1 MKLKRF
7 LSLCAV
13 CIFATV
19 LLAGCSSDNTQDTQ
33 TSTDTTSSNNSQTDT
48 SSDSQDTSSDSQDT
62 SSDSQDTSS
71 DKTEKDTPSVSIPWN
86 EVSDDYEDAAVEAK
100 NEITGADSISVSTLK
115 SLADT
120 IRKDYK
126 IIKDGVTKSNK
137 ESAKEMFVTGA
148 KIEAL
153 AERSSDVSDEEFIR
167 LGTSAKD
174 YVKALH
180 GGGSTS
186 LSDAYYDLDTGL
198 TVTKKLGN
206 DKWNALVKK
215 LN

>member
-13 CIFATV
+13 SIFAAA

-33 TSTDTTSSNNSQTDT
+33 ASADATSSDSSQTDT
-48 SSDSQDTSSDSQDT
+48 SSDSQDSSDD
-62 SSDSQDTSS
+62 S
-71 DKTEKDTPSVSIPWN
+71 DKKSNTVSISWD
-86 EVSDDYEDAAVEAK
+86 EVSDGYEDAAAEAK
-100 NEITGADSISVSTLK
+100 NEVVNAASISKEDLK
-115 SLADT
+115 AWSST

-126 IIKDGVTKSNK
+126 VIKDGVTKANK
-137 ESAKEMFVTGA
+137 ETAKEMFVTGA

-153 AERSSDVSDEEFIR
+153 GERSGDVSDEEFVR
-167 LGTSAKD
+167 LGTTAKD

-186 LSDAYYDLDTGL
+186 LSDANYDLDTSL
-198 TVTKKLGN
+198 TVTKKLAD
-206 DKWNALVKK
+206 DKWNALIKK
-215 LN
+215 IN

>member
-13 CIFATV
+13 SIFAAA
-19 LLAGCSSDNTQDTQ
+19 LLAGCSSDNTPDTQ
-33 TSTDTTSSNNSQTDT
+33 TSADTTSSGSSQTDT
-48 SSDSQDTSSDSQDT
+48 SSDPQDTSSDDSEKKST
-62 SSDSQDTSS
+62 S
-71 DKTEKDTPSVSIPWN
+71 VAIPWN
-86 EVSDDYEDAAVEAK
+86 EVSDGYEDAAAEAK
-100 NEITGADSISVSTLK
+100 NEVVNASSISKDDLK
-115 SLADT
+115 AWSST

-126 IIKDGVTKSNK
+126 VIKDGVTKANK

-153 AERSSDVSDEEFIR
+153 SERSSDVSDEEFVR
-167 LGTSAKD
+167 LGTTAKD
-174 YVKALH
+174 FVKALH

-186 LSDAYYDLDTGL
+186 LSDANYDLDTSL
-198 TVTKKLGN
+198 TVTKKLGD

>member
-33 TSTDTTSSNNSQTDT
+33 TPTDTTSSNNSQT
-48 SSDSQDTSSDSQDT
+48 DTSSDSQDT

-100 NEITGADSISVSTLK
+100 NEITGEDSISVSTLK

>member
-62 SSDSQDTSS
+62 SSD
-71 DKTEKDTPSVSIPWN
+71 KTEKDTPSVSIPWN

-100 NEITGADSISVSTLK
+100 NEITGEDSISVSTLK

-167 LGTSAKD
+167 LGTSAKN

>member
-33 TSTDTTSSNNSQTDT
+33 TPTDTTSSNNSQT
-48 SSDSQDTSSDSQDT
+48 DTSSDSQDT

-86 EVSDDYEDAAVEAK
+86 EVSDDYEDTAVEAK
-100 NEITGADSISVSTLK
+100 NEITGADSISASTLK

-126 IIKDGVTKSNK
+126 AIKDGVTKSNK

-167 LGTSAKD
+167 LGTSAKV

-198 TVTKKLGN
+198 TVTKNLGN
-206 DKWNALVKK
+206 DKWNALAKK

>member
-33 TSTDTTSSNNSQTDT
+33 TPTDTTSSDNSQT
-48 SSDSQDTSSDSQDT
+48 DTSSDSQDT

-100 NEITGADSISVSTLK
+100 NEITATDSISVSTLK

-126 IIKDGVTKSNK
+126 VIKDGVTKSNK
-137 ESAKEMFVTGA
+137 ESAKEMIVTGA
-148 KIEAL
+148 KMMAL
-153 AERSSDVSDEEFIR
+153 AERSSDVSEEEFILPWYQR
-167 LGTSAKD
+167 KGLCQSASRWWIHFSFRC
-174 YVKALH
+174 LLRFRH
-180 GGGSTS
+180 R
-186 LSDAYYDLDTGL
+186 AYRNEKTW
-198 TVTKKLGN
+198 K
-206 DKWNALVKK
+206 
-215 LN
+215 

>member
-19 LLAGCSSDNTQDTQ
+19 LLAGCSSDNAQDTQ
-33 TSTDTTSSNNSQTDT
+33 TPTDTTSSNNSQT
-48 SSDSQDTSSDSQDT
+48 
-62 SSDSQDTSS
+62 DTSS

-86 EVSDDYEDAAVEAK
+86 EVSDDYEDTAVEAK
-100 NEITGADSISVSTLK
+100 NEITGADSISASTLK

-126 IIKDGVTKSNK
+126 AIKDGVTISNK

-167 LGTSAKD
+167 LGTSAKV
-174 YVKALH
+174 YVKARH

-206 DKWNALVKK
+206 DKWNALAKK

>member
-13 CIFATV
+13 SIFATA

-33 TSTDTTSSNNSQTDT
+33 TSTDTTSSSSSQTDT
-48 SSDSQDTSSDSQDT
+48 SSGAQDSSSDS
-62 SSDSQDTSS
+62 SS
-71 DKTEKDTPSVSIPWN
+71 DKTEKKSASVAIPWD
-86 EVSDDYEDAAVEAK
+86 EVSDEYEDAAAEAK
-100 NEITGADSISVSTLK
+100 NEITDAASISAGTLK
-115 SLADT
+115 SFADT

-126 IIKDGVTKSNK
+126 VIKDGITKSNK
-137 ESAKEMFVTGA
+137 DTAKEMFVTGA

-167 LGTSAKD
+167 LGTNAKD

-180 GGGSTS
+180 GGGSAS
-186 LSDAYYDLDTGL
+186 LSDTDYDLDTSL

-206 DKWNALVKK
+206 DKWNALAKK
-215 LN
+215 VN

>member
-33 TSTDTTSSNNSQTDT
+33 TPTDTTSSDNSQT
-48 SSDSQDTSSDSQDT
+48 DTSSDSQDT

-126 IIKDGVTKSNK
+126 VIKDGVTKSNK

-153 AERSSDVSDEEFIR
+153 AERSSDVSEEEFIR
-167 LGTSAKD
+167 LGTSAKN

>member
-48 SSDSQDTSSDSQDT
+48 SSDSQDTSSDSQDA
-62 SSDSQDTSS
+62 SS

-100 NEITGADSISVSTLK
+100 NEITGEDSISVSTLK

-167 LGTSAKD
+167 LGTSAKN

>member
-19 LLAGCSSDNTQDTQ
+19 LLAGCSSDNTQDAQ
-33 TSTDTTSSNNSQTDT
+33 TPTDTTSSNNSQT
-48 SSDSQDTSSDSQDT
+48 DTSSDSQDT

>member
-33 TSTDTTSSNNSQTDT
+33 TPTDTTSSDNSQT
-48 SSDSQDTSSDSQDT
+48 DTSSDSQDT

-126 IIKDGVTKSNK
+126 VIKDGVTKSNK

-153 AERSSDVSDEEFIR
+153 AERSSDVSEEEFIR
-167 LGTSAKD
+167 LGTSAKN
-174 YVKALH
+174 YVKVLH

>member
-33 TSTDTTSSNNSQTDT
+33 TPTDTTSSDNSQT
-48 SSDSQDTSSDSQDT
+48 DTSSDSQDT

-126 IIKDGVTKSNK
+126 VIKDGVTKSNK

-153 AERSSDVSDEEFIR
+153 AERSSDVSEEEFIR

-198 TVTKKLGN
+198 TVTKNLGN
-206 DKWNALVKK
+206 DKWNALAKK

>member
-13 CIFATV
+13 SIFAAA

-33 TSTDTTSSNNSQTDT
+33 ASADATSSDSSQSDT
-48 SSDSQDTSSDSQDT
+48 SSDSQDSSGD
-62 SSDSQDTSS
+62 S
-71 DKTEKDTPSVSIPWN
+71 DKKSNTVSISWD
-86 EVSDDYEDAAVEAK
+86 EVSDGYEDAAAEAK
-100 NEITGADSISVSTLK
+100 NEVVNAASISKEDLK
-115 SLADT
+115 AWSST

-126 IIKDGVTKSNK
+126 VIKDGVTKANK
-137 ESAKEMFVTGA
+137 ETAKEMFVTGA

-153 AERSSDVSDEEFIR
+153 GERSGDVSDEEFVR
-167 LGTSAKD
+167 LGTTAKD

-186 LSDAYYDLDTGL
+186 LSDANYDLDTSL
-198 TVTKKLGN
+198 TVTKKLAD
-206 DKWNALVKK
+206 DKWNAILKK
-215 LN
+215 IN

>member
-33 TSTDTTSSNNSQTDT
+33 TPTDTTSSNNSQT
-48 SSDSQDTSSDSQDT
+48 DTSSDSQDT

-100 NEITGADSISVSTLK
+100 NEITGADSISASTLK

-126 IIKDGVTKSNK
+126 AIKDGVTKSNK

-167 LGTSAKD
+167 LGTSAKV

-180 GGGSTS
+180 GGGSSS

-198 TVTKKLGN
+198 TITKKLGN

>member
-33 TSTDTTSSNNSQTDT
+33 TSADTTSSNNSQT
-48 SSDSQDTSSDSQDT
+48 DT

-86 EVSDDYEDAAVEAK
+86 EVSDDYEDTAVEAK
-100 NEITGADSISVSTLK
+100 NEITGADSISASTLK

-126 IIKDGVTKSNK
+126 AIKDGVTKSNK
-137 ESAKEMFVTGA
+137 DAQDAFAEAQKFVTGA

-167 LGTSAKD
+167 LGTSAKV

-198 TVTKKLGN
+198 TVTKNLGN
-206 DKWNALVKK
+206 DKWNALAKK

>member
-19 LLAGCSSDNTQDTQ
+19 LLVGCSSDNTQDTQ
-33 TSTDTTSSNNSQTDT
+33 TPTDTTSSDNSQT
-48 SSDSQDTSSDSQDT
+48 DTSSDSQDT

-126 IIKDGVTKSNK
+126 VIKDGVTKSNK

-153 AERSSDVSDEEFIR
+153 AERSSDVSEEEFIR
-167 LGTSAKD
+167 LGTSAKN

>member
-33 TSTDTTSSNNSQTDT
+33 TPTDTTSSNNSQT
-48 SSDSQDTSSDSQDT
+48 
-62 SSDSQDTSS
+62 DTSS

-86 EVSDDYEDAAVEAK
+86 EVSDDYEDTAVEAK
-100 NEITGADSISVSTLK
+100 NEITGADSISASTLK

-126 IIKDGVTKSNK
+126 AIKDGVTISNK

-167 LGTSAKD
+167 LGTSAKV
-174 YVKALH
+174 YVKARH

-206 DKWNALVKK
+206 DKWNALAKK